1 MWSTPLCKFDRTSSP
16 VAQSRLAPCERHR
29 QCQSLAAIL
38 LSTCGYIGLRTKS
51 PLHRRN
57 CKVEQST
64 REERICV
71 TGCISGLVSLHG
83 RLGRLNCETLGY
95 RFERAIRLMDYR
107 DRLFGGCSN
116 CDSLA
121 DLDSGSSAE
130 IPSARERSRL
140 AVLKV
145 RYLNQR
151 SGRLWVGQ
159 HIRFTR

>member
-1 MWSTPLCKFDRTSSP
+1 MGYVLM
-16 VAQSRLAPCERHR
+16 
-29 QCQSLAAIL
+29 IL

-121 DLDSGSSAE
+121 DLDSGSDIVDTSTRVECRQPIVVAQDMLISAE

-145 RYLNQR
+145 RYLGQR
-151 SGRLWVGQ
+151 SGRLWIGQ
-159 HIRFTR
+159 HVRFTR